1 MGGSQSPEGKAQGEH
16 ARCTQKGPS
25 WPKGILIQDLFAVRQ
40 HCSPPHQ
47 IYTHVFILT
56 SATLQVLEQEPEKE
70 FFFFQGHDVNT
81 NKSQPRAV
89 ISSLIHRYC
98 VCCFI
103 YFTYEAGAGLS
114 TQCLIHTTALSPFKK
129 NGQKKTNIYGSV
141 LKLPLLLQLWDL
153 GSLC

>member
-47 IYTHVFILT
+47 IYTHMFILT
-56 SATLQVLEQEPEKE
+56 SATLQVLEQGPEKE
-70 FFFFQGHDVNT
+70 LIFFFFLFQGHDVNT

-103 YFTYEAGAGLS
+103 YCTNWSNTDSWRWDASLFILRVSEYSCFSSTLKGARWCG
-114 TQCLIHTTALSPFKK
+114 
-129 NGQKKTNIYGSV
+129 
-141 LKLPLLLQLWDL
+141 W
-153 GSLC
+153 